1 MALSCGTCG
10 KTLDGRTGIKTRGA
24 VNSDRVYCECREC
37 LGKRYARMCA
47 AMGSGKEALY
57 AMCAVLDIPFEPE
70 KLKRRKT
77 LQDVFCAY
85 LGATDTAAGFAGTK
99 DGARIVVEG
108 PMNAGKIR
116 AQNAEARKEA
126 WRTKWGSGLTDSEYE
141 ELDRKYEVE
150 SHEFKGNITPRI
162 DKNLIALSKL
172 DVEFDRA
179 MRDGDFDTANRITD
193 IIKKT
198 RDMESLRA
206 SDDKPTE
213 EMRVDAIVDALERRG
228 AMTDGTLLGRD
239 ELLKWIADATKAH
252 YSTSLDIIDAVM
264 LASENARRRTEG
276 DRALTAVP
284 DYLQVRDDFGELEIV
299 MTEAERTVMQ
309 DLGKLPPRREN

>member
-10 KTLDGRTGIKTRGA
+10 KTLDGRTGIRKRGGGT
-24 VNSDRVYCECREC
+24 YCECREC
-37 LGKRYARMCA
+37 LGKRYARMCESV
-47 AMGSGKEALY
+47 GSGKEALY
-57 AMCAVLDIPFEPE
+57 ALCAVLDIPFEPM

-77 LQDVFCAY
+77 FQDVFWAY
-85 LGATDTAAGFAGTK
+85 LNAVDTTEGFAGTRGGGK
-99 DGARIVVEG
+99 IVVEG
-108 PMNAGKIR
+108 PMNSGRIR
-116 AQNAEARKEA
+116 EQDAEERKEA
-126 WRTKWGSGLTDSEYE
+126 WLAKWGGGLTDSEYE

-179 MRDGDFDTANRITD
+179 MRDSDFDTANRITD

-239 ELLKWIADATKAH
+239 ELLKWIAESTRAH

-284 DYLQVRDDFGELEIV
+284 KYLQVKDDFGELEIAMTDTERDV
-299 MTEAERTVMQ
+299 MK